1 MMDANEFS
9 EKLMRLSMDLQTWP
23 QSKQKAFTE
32 LLYAAKKA
40 FEIGMTQEEIQLIV
54 VSAVQIAKNPEIK
67 QLFSILTGEFDIN
80 PDDDFQ

>member
-1 MMDANEFS
+1 MDANEFS
-9 EKLMRLSMDLQTWP
+9 EKLMRLSIDLQSWP

-40 FEIGMTQEEIQLIV
+40 FEIGLSQEEIQLIV
-54 VSAVQIAKNPEIK
+54 VSAVQIAKNPDIK
-67 QLFSILTGEFDIN
+67 QLFSVLTGEFDIN

>member
-1 MMDANEFS
+1 MDANEFS
-9 EKLMRLSMDLQTWP
+9 EKLMRLSMELQTWP

-40 FEIGMTQEEIQLIV
+40 YELGMTSEQIQLIV
-54 VSAVQIAKNPEIK
+54 ISSVQIAKNPEIK
-67 QLFSILTGEFDIN
+67 QLFSILTGEININ

>member
-1 MMDANEFS
+1 MDANEFS
-9 EKLMRLSMDLQTWP
+9 EKLMRLSMDLQEWP
-23 QSKQKAFTE
+23 QTKQKQFTE

-67 QLFSILTGEFDIN
+67 QLFSILTGEFDIK
-80 PDDDFQ
+80 PDDEYQ

>member
-1 MMDANEFS
+1 MKADEFS

>member
-1 MMDANEFS
+1 MDPNEFS
-9 EKLMRLSMDLQTWP
+9 EKLMKLGLDIQTWP
-23 QSKQKAFTE
+23 QPKQKAFTE
-32 LLYAAKKA
+32 LLYAAKQS

-54 VSAVQIAKNPEIK
+54 VSAVQIAKNPEIR

>member
-1 MMDANEFS
+1 MDANEFS
-9 EKLMRLSMDLQTWP
+9 EKLMKLSIELQGWP
-23 QSKQKAFTE
+23 QSKQRQFTE

-67 QLFSILTGEFDIN
+67 QLFSILTGEFDIK
-80 PDDDFQ
+80 PDDDYQ

>member
-1 MMDANEFS
+1 MDVKEFS

-23 QSKQKAFTE
+23 QTKQKAFTE

-40 FEIGMTQEEIQLIV
+40 YELGMTQEEIQLIV
-54 VSAVQIAKNPEIK
+54 VSAIQISANPEIK
-67 QLFSILTGEFDIN
+67 QLFSILTGEIDIN

>member
-1 MMDANEFS
+1 MDANEFS
-9 EKLMRLSMDLQTWP
+9 EKLMKLSMDLQSWP

-40 FEIGMTQEEIQLIV
+40 YELGMSQEEIQLIV

-67 QLFSILTGEFDIN
+67 QLFSILTGQIDVN
-80 PDDDFQ
+80 PDDEYQ

>member
-1 MMDANEFS
+1 MDVKEFS

-23 QSKQKAFTE
+23 QTKQKAFTE

-40 FEIGMTQEEIQLIV
+40 YELGMTQEEIQLIV
-54 VSAVQIAKNPEIK
+54 VSAIQISANPEIK
-67 QLFSILTGEFDIN
+67 QLFSILTGEIDIK

>member
-1 MMDANEFS
+1 MDANEFS
-9 EKLMRLSMDLQTWP
+9 EKLMRLSMDLQGWP
-23 QSKQKAFTE
+23 KSKQKQFTE

-67 QLFSILTGEFDIN
+67 QLFSILTGEIDLN
-80 PDDDFQ
+80 PDDDYQ

>member
-1 MMDANEFS
+1 MDANEFS

-23 QSKQKAFTE
+23 QSKQKQFTE

-40 FEIGMTQEEIQLIV
+40 YEIGMTQEEIQLIV
-54 VSAVQIAKNPEIK
+54 VSALQIAKNPEIK
-67 QLFSILTGEFDIN
+67 QLFSILTGEIDIN

>member
-1 MMDANEFS
+1 MDANEFS
-9 EKLMRLSMDLQTWP
+9 EKLMRLSMELQGWP
-23 QSKQKAFTE
+23 QSKQRQFTE

>member
-1 MMDANEFS
+1 MDANEFS

>member
-1 MMDANEFS
+1 MDANEFS

-23 QSKQKAFTE
+23 QTKQKAFTE

-40 FEIGMTQEEIQLIV
+40 YELGMTQEEIQLII
-54 VSAVQIAKNPEIK
+54 VSAIQISANPEIK
-67 QLFSILTGEFDIN
+67 QLFSILTGEIDIN

>member
-1 MMDANEFS
+1 MNANEFS

-40 FEIGMTQEEIQLIV
+40 YELGMSQEEIQLVV
-54 VSAVQIAKNPEIK
+54 VSAVQISANPEIK
-67 QLFSILTGEFDIN
+67 QLFSILTGEIDIN

>member
-1 MMDANEFS
+1 MDANEFS
-9 EKLMRLSMDLQTWP
+9 EKLMRLSMDLQNWP

-40 FEIGMTQEEIQLIV
+40 YELGMSQEEIQLIV

-67 QLFSILTGEFDIN
+67 QLFSILTGQIDVN
-80 PDDDFQ
+80 PDDEYQ

>member
-1 MMDANEFS
+1 MDAKEFS

-23 QSKQKAFTE
+23 QPKQKAFTE

-40 FEIGMTQEEIQLIV
+40 YELGMTQEEIQLIV
-54 VSAVQIAKNPEIK
+54 VSAIQISANPEIK